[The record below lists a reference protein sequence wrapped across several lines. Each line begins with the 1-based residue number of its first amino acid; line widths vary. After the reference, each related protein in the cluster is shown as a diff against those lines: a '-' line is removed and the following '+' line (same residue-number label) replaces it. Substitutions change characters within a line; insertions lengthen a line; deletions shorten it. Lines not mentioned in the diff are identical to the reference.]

1 MQITRLEC
9 PGCGAALREEN
20 GRARCE
26 YCGNELRLEGGP
38 AAPAISADEKA
49 GSVETRASPPQA
61 AQALGKRAQMTAVLL
76 AFFLGFFGVHRFY
89 TGHTFLG
96 FLYLFTMGGFGLGWL
111 IDVLLLLFKPYR
123 DASGRALR
131 PMRAASRKVVLAQ
144 FAALLLFAAWMQIDP
159 RSPPLAFA
167 LCIAAA
173 MGLFYGRPFWG
184 RVKQTLKKN

>member
-9 PGCGAALREEN
+9 PGCGAAVREEN

-38 AAPAISADEKA
+38 AAP
-49 GSVETRASPPQA
+49 VETPAAPVVTRAVPPLA
-61 AQALGKRAQMTAVLL
+61 EPPVGKRSQLTAALL

-89 TGHTFLG
+89 TGHTYLG

-111 IDVLLLLFKPYR
+111 VDVLLLLFKPYR

-131 PMRAASRKVVLAQ
+131 PMSAASRKAVLAL
-144 FAALLLFAAWMQIDP
+144 FAALLLFAAWMQADP
-159 RSPPLAFA
+159 PSPPLAFA
-167 LCIAAA
+167 VCAAA
-173 MGLFYGRPFWG
+173 ALGLVYGRRIWEWL
-184 RVKQTLKKN
+184 RKTLKTS